1 MGLGRR
7 SGNVGLLWYF
17 ESARKLTWKLSE
29 PRIGAFEPAEQSR
42 DEERLLRT
50 MADTW

>member
-7 SGNVGLLWYF
+7 SGIVELLWYS

-42 DEERLLRT
+42 DEEKLLRT
-50 MADTW
+50 TADTR